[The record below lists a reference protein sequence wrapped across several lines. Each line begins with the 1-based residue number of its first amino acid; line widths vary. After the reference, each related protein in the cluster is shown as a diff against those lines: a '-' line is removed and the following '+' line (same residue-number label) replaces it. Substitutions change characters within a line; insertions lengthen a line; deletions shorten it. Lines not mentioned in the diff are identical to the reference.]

1 MDFKPAITLLGKF
14 AICLL
19 AIFVALMTSNIAISE
34 GGIYA
39 ICGALNGAA
48 WIAALVMFFRKYIK
62 PTTDADKYKSTKSE

>member
-19 AIFVALMTSNIAISE
+19 AIFVALLTSNLALSE

-39 ICGALNGAA
+39 IAGALNGAA
-48 WIAALVMFFRKYIK
+48 WIAALVFFFRKYIK
-62 PTTDADKYKSTKSE
+62 PTTDADKYGKNK

>member
-1 MDFKPAITLLGKF
+1 MKFKNAIILFGKL

-19 AIFVALMTSNIAISE
+19 AIFVALMTSNLALTE

-39 ICGALNGAA
+39 VCGALNGAA

-62 PTTDADKYKSTKSE
+62 PVTDADKYKPTKSE